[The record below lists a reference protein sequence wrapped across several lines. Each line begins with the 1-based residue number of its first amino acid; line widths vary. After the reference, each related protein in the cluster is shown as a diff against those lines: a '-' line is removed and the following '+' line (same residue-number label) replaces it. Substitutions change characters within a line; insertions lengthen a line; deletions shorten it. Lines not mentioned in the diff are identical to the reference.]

1 MKIAAQLDKEY
12 KEAKLRKKM
21 QAQSNI
27 RKGRRAMVR
36 KYFEKE
42 KEEKEEVEIDENDND
57 EKYLRESFDL
67 GSDLKIEKKSVNKS
81 KKKMEKKMS
90 H

>member
-1 MKIAAQLDKEY
+1 MKIAAMRDKEY

-21 QAQSNI
+21 QAQSNL
-27 RKGRRAMVR
+27 RKGRKAMTR
-36 KYFEKE
+36 KFLEKE
-42 KEEKEEVEIDENDND
+42 KEEKIEVVVDENDND

-67 GSDLKIEKKSVNKS
+67 GSDLNIEKKLQN
-81 KKKMEKKMS
+81 KKKSPQKMT